1 MKNSTPVYLS
11 HKSADNHPSGS
22 TVCFMR
28 DLFYIMGDDATEIL
42 VLNDSLEE
50 LERIALFPKGDTAR
64 IPKPLKA
71 DIESSFVISHN
82 GTQCILFLGSGSV
95 KTHRDIAY
103 LFEPESKNI
112 RRIEFSGFY
121 DQLRKQF
128 AELNI
133 EAATMLCNDLALGLR
148 GNRTNPDN
156 YIVLASPGK
165 LSPEFKRKV
174 LIKLP
179 VEFIGISG
187 MDYDAE
193 QDILFITFSSEST
206 PNAYD
211 DGQIGESYLAII
223 QDAAKQIKEIELNI
237 SSLTKLSAL
246 SPELGLKKIE
256 SVTQTRDKR
265 QLLLVADDDLGNTD
279 LFSIGF

>member
-1 MKNSTPVYLS
+1 MKNLNPVYLGY
-11 HKSADNHPSGS
+11 KPAENYPSGS
-22 TVCFMR
+22 TVSFMK
-28 DLFYIMGDDATEIL
+28 DLFYIMGDDASEIL

-50 LERIALFPKGDTAR
+50 LERIPLFPKSDTAR
-64 IPKPLKA
+64 IPKPINA

-82 GTQCILFLGSGSV
+82 GIQCILFLGSGSV
-95 KTHRDIAY
+95 STYRDSAY
-103 LFEPESKNI
+103 LFEPETKNI
-112 RRIEFSGFY
+112 TRIEFTGFY

-133 EAATMLCNDLALGLR
+133 EAATMLGNELALGLR

-165 LSPEFKRKV
+165 LSPEFKREV

-179 VEFIGISG
+179 VESTGISG
-187 MDYDAE
+187 MDYDTE

-206 PNAYD
+206 PNVYD

-223 QDAAKQIKEIELNI
+223 QHASKQIKEAELNI
-237 SSLTKLSAL
+237 SSLFKLSDL
-246 SPELGLKKIE
+246 SPELSLKKIE

-279 LFSIGF
+279 LFRISF